1 MHPFCEPWLPL
12 LPALDAGH
20 LDAGQR
26 LAVTLALV
34 VAGLVLEL
42 VDPDLRTL
50 GVLGDLAGH
59 RYVGKLGR
67 VGHQVVTVDEEDSG
81 ELERIAGR
89 TRELLDLDN
98 VALGN
103 LVLLAAGLDDRV
115 HGRGLPETYAAM
127 AAAWRMV
134 LSPAQNPGGLGH
146 PGW

>member
-1 MHPFCEPWLPL
+1 MADPPL

-81 ELERIAGR
+81 ERERIAGHA
-89 TRELLDLDN
+89 RELLDLDH

-115 HGRGLPETYAAM
+115 HRRGLPEDLRSRKDCWRILLEIP
-127 AAAWRMV
+127 AAA
-134 LSPAQNPGGLGH
+134 
-146 PGW
+146 